1 MDNDKKVLWMIW
13 KNPNKNQRRRYK
25 IGELSLE
32 SNKYSFRYTDPE
44 ISDAMKSGFL
54 PFPGFEDLN
63 KEYVSDVLFT
73 NINCRLPNK
82 NRDDYKDIMLRYN
95 IGIND
100 NAFEVLAK
108 TKGRQITDTIEFVEP
123 FNKNSFDFDVAG
135 IQYYDINTI
144 KKYLRINDRVKLAL
158 DEHNKYDKYA
168 VKVLFTLSNK
178 DYILGYVPRFYS
190 KDVSKLLQNDNGY
203 TAIITNYNINKEF
216 DDYNSVVIKGSFN

>member
-1 MDNDKKVLWMIW
+1 M
-13 KNPNKNQRRRYK
+13 
-25 IGELSLE
+25 
-32 SNKYSFRYTDPE
+32 
-44 ISDAMKSGFL
+44 

-144 KKYLRINDRVKLAL
+144 KKYWRINDRVKLAL
-158 DEHNKYDKYA
+158 DEHNKYDDYA

-190 KDVSKLLQNDNGY
+190 KDVSKLLQNDNRY